1 MSVGSKLNQGDRP
14 MLAEFERSGVGLRI
28 NIKAHPVVEDFMRRS
43 LGGDD
48 PIIQSVDDF
57 GRAWEPAR
65 GDSKKELLVYGIPKE
80 LNGVFQVS
88 GGNSYRLDRPG
99 QAIFVNGDGIESRGA
114 GRVLNLSF
122 LRLVGIS
129 EEGGVTFHIGGI
141 YSDETID
148 NLDRALNL
156 ATKEVYNQFMK
167 PIKITVE
174 FVVSSSG
181 EERNSVHEVPPLII
195 QEGTEVVE

>member
-1 MSVGSKLNQGDRP
+1 M
-14 MLAEFERSGVGLRI
+14 MAEFERSGVGLRI
-28 NIKAHPVVEDFMRRS
+28 NIKAHPVVEEFMRRS
-43 LGGDD
+43 LDT
-48 PIIQSVDDF
+48 PEPSIQAVEEF
-57 GRAWEPAR
+57 GRSWEAAR
-65 GDSKKELLVYGIPKE
+65 GESKKELLVYGIPKE
-80 LNGVFQVS
+80 LCGTFQVS
-88 GGNSYRLDRPG
+88 GGTAYRLDRPG
-99 QAIFVNGDGIESRGA
+99 QPIFVNGDGLDSRSGSIP
-114 GRVLNLSF
+114 RILNLSF

-174 FVVSSSG
+174 FVVASSG
-181 EERNSVHEVPPLII
+181 EERSVVHTVPAPD
-195 QEGTEVVE
+195 EGSAD